1 MSLFLLSSQNIYTY
15 LSESKL
21 FNEGDFDP
29 TKIELKHA
37 KNFNLLLTFRN
48 GKKLLVKQERH
59 YKSGGTAGEFLN
71 DWSVQELIGHFPELI
86 SVRYLFPKILHFDAE
101 HSIIAF
107 DYLVNYRD
115 LDELYSKERIFPVE
129 IATNIGSAIASIH
142 SLTLENENC
151 QIFLASSRQMRDES
165 EKENPVYL
173 YGIERISPDVFS
185 LFPSDGL
192 RFLSLYQRYESL
204 GDAILALK
212 DTYQPCCLIHQDFK
226 LNNILLHNDWEQRI
240 SKSQPD
246 DVLRFIDWERSG
258 WGDPASDLGS
268 IIASYLQ
275 IWLGSLIVSS
285 DTTLEESL
293 RMAITPLELLQPSLN
308 ALMIAYLKSFPE
320 ILHHQPTFV
329 QRSVQFA
336 GLALIQ
342 QIHAMIQYQKVFNNT
357 GICMLQVAKSFI
369 CRPEQSI
376 STVFGQSESELIDAS
391 KSELVSA

>member
-1 MSLFLLSSQNIYTY
+1 MSFLLSSQNVHTY
-15 LSESKL
+15 LSEKEIC
-21 FNEGDFDP
+21 NKGDFDL
-29 TKIELKHA
+29 TKIELKPA
-37 KNFNLLLTFRN
+37 KNFNLLLTL
-48 GKKLLVKQERH
+48 KDEQKLLVKQERH
-59 YKSGGTAGEFLN
+59 FKDGKTASEFLN
-71 DWSVQELIGHFPELI
+71 EWRVQELISHFSELTSI
-86 SVRYLFPKILHFDAE
+86 RYLFPEILHFDAE

-107 DYLVNYRD
+107 NYLEDYRD
-115 LDELYSKERIFPVE
+115 LDELYSKEQIFPVA
-129 IATNIGSAIASIH
+129 IATEIGSAIAAVH
-142 SLTLENENC
+142 SLTLENDSY
-151 QIFLASSRQMRDES
+151 QAFLTSSKKMQGGS
-165 EKENPVYL
+165 EKEIPTYL
-173 YGIERISPDVFS
+173 YGIERINPEVFS

-192 RFLSLYQRYESL
+192 KFLSLYQRYDSL
-204 GDAILALK
+204 GNAILALK
-212 DTYQPCCLIHQDFK
+212 DTYQPCCLTHQDFK

-240 SKSQPD
+240 SKPHSEGG
-246 DVLRFIDWERSG
+246 LRFIDWERSS

-308 ALMIAYLKSFPE
+308 ALMSAYLASFPE
-320 ILHHQPTFV
+320 ILHQQPTFV

-357 GICMLQVAKSFI
+357 GICMLQVAKSFL

-376 STVFGQSESELIDAS
+376 LTVFGQSESELIDAS